1 MARITAASDRAMLVT
16 FAETMDAAASRAA
29 GTLAWDLAEAPIPG
43 QIDVHPAYVSVLV
56 TFDPL
61 AADPRAFEDE
71 LARRAGRS
79 REAPASE
86 PRTIV
91 VPVRYGG
98 EDGPDLEEVARACA
112 LPAHEVVRRHA
123 AAVFEVVFLGFTPGF
138 PYLAGLPD
146 ELFTRRRERPRR
158 RVEAGSVAIAG
169 AQAGIYPVASPG
181 GWSVLG
187 RTSLVLFDA
196 SRDIPALLSTG
207 DRVRFVPVE
216 AL

>member
-1 MARITAASDRAMLVT
+1 VKITAASDRAMLVT

-29 GTLAWDLAEAPIPG
+29 RALADDLAERPILG
-43 QIDVHPAYVSVLV
+43 QVDVHPAYVSVLV

-61 AADPRAFEDE
+61 AADPGAFEDE

-79 REAPASE
+79 REARATE

-91 VPVRYGG
+91 VPVRY
-98 EDGPDLEEVARACA
+98 DGPDLEEVARACA

-123 AAVFEVVFLGFTPGF
+123 AAVYEVVFLGFTPGF
-138 PYLAGLPD
+138 PYLSGLPD
-146 ELFTRRRERPRR
+146 ELFTRRREQPRR

-169 AQAGIYPVASPG
+169 AQAGIYPVTSPG

-187 RTSLVLFDA
+187 RTSLVLFDP
-196 SRDIPALLSTG
+196 SRDTPALLSAG